1 MSAIDDILQQLPL
14 GQLAGQVGAS
24 QADTATAASQVITS
38 LLGGM
43 SANVA
48 DGGADALAAALQQHA
63 PTTKPGKATKTTAA
77 KAKTGSGKTKPT
89 VDLSSVDTTDGSKI
103 VEHVLGTDPKT
114 AAAAVADKTGAD
126 SSLLTKLMPLLAP
139 IVMSYL
145 ANKAFGGSTA
155 KSGSGGLGGL
165 LGNLLGGGATTQPA
179 QEQSSGLGNLLGGLL
194 GNAVGSGKSASSS
207 GGLGSIL
214 NAIF

>member
-1 MSAIDDILQQLPL
+1 MSAIDDILKQLPL
-14 GQLAGQVGAS
+14 SQLAGQVGAS
-24 QADTATAASQVITS
+24 QADTTTAASQVITS

-48 DGGADALAAALQQHA
+48 DGGGDALAAALQQHT
-63 PTTKPGKATKTTAA
+63 PTAKTSKAT
-77 KAKTGSGKTKPT
+77 KTGSGKTKPT
-89 VDLSSVDTTDGSKI
+89 VDLSSVDTTDGTKI

-114 AAAAVADKTGAD
+114 AAAAVAGKTGTD

-139 IVMSYL
+139 VVMSYL
-145 ANKAFGGSTA
+145 ANKAFSGSSA
-155 KSGSGGLGGL
+155 KSGGNGLGGL
-165 LGNLLGGGATTQPA
+165 LGNLLGGSTPAQPA